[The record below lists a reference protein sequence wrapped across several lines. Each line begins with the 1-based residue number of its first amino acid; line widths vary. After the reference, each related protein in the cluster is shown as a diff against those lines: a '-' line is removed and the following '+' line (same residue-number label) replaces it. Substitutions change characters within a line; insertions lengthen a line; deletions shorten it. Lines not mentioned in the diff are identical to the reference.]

1 VNTDES
7 FIRFAAHRRSYMR
20 PFQMVPLERIDI
32 GNRPVSRSAAIRS
45 TATPIV
51 ARPSTTTATPARLV
65 TLRGHH
71 DSMREGLALGLTVAT
86 AIWLWIALIDAI
98 VGQPFH
104 TFTLLGGVVAFT
116 AMHYLLNVAYGVVVV
131 SAIHESVRAPS
142 VIFGLGFGFLI
153 FEFAFAF
160 LTVGLSN
167 VGLGDLA
174 WVRIF
179 GGNLVGV
186 AIAIVILARTHPL
199 LTLLHEAENER

>member
-1 VNTDES
+1 
-7 FIRFAAHRRSYMR
+7 MR
-20 PFQMVPLERIDI
+20 PFEMVPLEHIDI
-32 GNRPVSRSAAIRS
+32 ANPPASRSAEVRR
-45 TATPIV
+45 TATPI
-51 ARPSTTTATPARLV
+51 AAQPSTSATTAAAPAQLV
-65 TLRGHH
+65 TLAGHH
-71 DSMREGLALGLTVAT
+71 DSMREGLTLGVTVAT
-86 AIWLWIALIDAI
+86 AIWVWIALVDAI

-116 AMHYLLNVAYGVVVV
+116 VMHYLLNAAYGIVVV
-131 SAIHESVRAPS
+131 SAVHESVRAPS

-160 LTVGLSN
+160 FTVGLSN

-186 AIAIVILARTHPL
+186 AVAVVILARRHPL
-199 LTLLHEAENER
+199 LTLLHEAESER